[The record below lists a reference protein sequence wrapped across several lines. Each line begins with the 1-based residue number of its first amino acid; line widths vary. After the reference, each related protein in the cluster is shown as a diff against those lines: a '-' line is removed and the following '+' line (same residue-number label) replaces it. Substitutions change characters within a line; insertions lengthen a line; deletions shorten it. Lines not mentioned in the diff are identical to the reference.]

1 MNTSHGDFNEWAGA
15 YAFGALE
22 PNDRRAFE
30 RHLAEC
36 SICADDVRSFA
47 PIPGLL
53 AQIDRSELDDV
64 AGPNIATAIASRVR
78 EEERQLRTSRKRW
91 RLAALGSAAAALLIL
106 GGFLLVGDSTAPTEP
121 GGAAVLIPATAVTT
135 SQADSAAVFTSA
147 RGWGTEIHVD
157 LAGLPTRQQYQL
169 WAVDR
174 SGTWSAAATWGPTSS
189 GGAKI
194 TGATSLLAD
203 SVGRV
208 VVTSD
213 DRDDIIID
221 ASI

>member
-1 MNTSHGDFNEWAGA
+1 MNTRHEDFSEWAGA
-15 YAFGALE
+15 YALGALE
-22 PNDRRAFE
+22 ADDRRAFE

-36 SICADDVRSFA
+36 PICAHDVRSFA

-64 AGPNIATAIASRVR
+64 AGPNIASDIASRVR
-78 EEERQLRTSRKRW
+78 LEERQLRTSRKRW
-91 RLAALGSAAAALLIL
+91 RVAALGSAAAALLVL
-106 GGFLLVGDSTAPTEP
+106 AGFLFVGNGTAPTEP
-121 GGAAVLIPATAVTT
+121 GGAAVPISATAVTT
-135 SQADSAAVFTSA
+135 SQAESAAVFTSA
-147 RGWGTEIHVD
+147 RGWGTEIHLD
-157 LAGLPTRQQYQL
+157 LVGLPARQQYQL

-194 TGATSLLAD
+194 TGATSLVID
-203 SVGRV
+203 SLDRV

-213 DRDDIIID
+213 DRNDIIVD